1 MSATIEIKYYN
12 SFWLK
17 KMDTITAVS
26 AVNSSST
33 TPAPNTAPSVGTSTI
48 GQNTLTIVNAD
59 ASSVGVG
66 QLVSYTISSILYTYT
81 IILKNVGTTNTIL
94 TLDKPITVA
103 DVPPSTTLTFG
114 KIINNAWL
122 PSRYASTVDRDW
134 YIEEARIRGGYDNTS
149 VDFGVKAYLV
159 EDNPQ
164 RERLISTLIYSGLFN
179 SKNGINNTNQF
190 SVADDITRTVDPAQ
204 GSIQKLYAEDTN
216 LIIFQELK
224 VSRALIDK
232 DAVYSAEGQ
241 PMTTSGAAVIG
252 QIQSYAGNYGIGS
265 HPESFAVYGYRK
277 YFTDNYQNVVL
288 RLSQDGI
295 TEISAYGMLDYFRD
309 KLSNT
314 SLANGY
320 VYGMWDM
327 HNKQYVLSIQP
338 TSGENNTLSFDEES
352 GGWTSFFS
360 YIPNNGLSL
369 RNNFYTVYEGK
380 LWKHYIA
387 SIPKATFYN
396 TPYKSN
402 VTLVFNPNVS
412 VSKSFLTI
420 NYEGTPNWG
429 LTSTTTDPSVLFIG
443 SITGTTLTVTSVT
456 SGVIQVGQVLSGTGI
471 LTNTII
477 TAYIVG
483 AGGIGTYS
491 VNTAQT
497 VSSTNITIIVPN
509 SFYTETDNSASVQQ
523 YYFPS
528 TLNGLEDQ
536 LFENRFKK
544 KENKYFA
551 NVLNISAVQQGE
563 VQWGQSISG
572 IKGFFATAT
581 FTCDN
586 ATVDFSI
593 NQRAELYA
601 VSAEYVES
609 SY

>member
-17 KMDTITAVS
+17 KMATIVAVS
-26 AVNSSST
+26 DVEPGSS
-33 TPAPNTAPSVGTSTI
+33 PPIPNTAPTVGNQTP
-48 GQNTLTIVNAD
+48 GNNTLRIINAD
-59 ASSVGVG
+59 AVSVGIG
-66 QLVSYTISSILYTYT
+66 QEVSYTLSGVLYKYT
-81 IILKNVGTTNTIL
+81 IIKKDTGGVNTTL
-94 TLDKPITVA
+94 TLSTPITVT
-103 DVPPSTTLTFG
+103 VPVATILTFG

-122 PSRYASTVDRDW
+122 PSRYATTVDRDW

-149 VDFGVKAYLV
+149 VDFGVKAYIV
-159 EDNPQ
+159 DDSPN
-164 RERLISTLIYSGLFN
+164 REKLISTLIYSGVFN
-179 SKNGINNTNQF
+179 SKTGVNNTNQF

-241 PMTTSGAAVIG
+241 PMTTSGTQVIG

-309 KLSNT
+309 QLSNP
-314 SLANGY
+314 SLVNGY

-327 HNKQYVLSIQP
+327 HNKQYVVSIQP
-338 TSGENNTLSFDEES
+338 TSGENATLSFDEES
-352 GGWTSFFS
+352 NGWTSFFS
-360 YIPNNGLSL
+360 YIPNFGISL
-369 RNNFYTVYEGK
+369 RNNFYTINEGK
-380 LWKHYIA
+380 IWKHYIN
-387 SIPKATFYN
+387 SVPKATFYN
-396 TPYKSN
+396 NFYKSS

-420 NYEGTPNWG
+420 NYEGTQNWG
-429 LTSTTTDPSVLFIG
+429 LT
-443 SITGTTLTVTSVT
+443 
-456 SGVIQVGQVLSGTGI
+456 
-471 LTNTII
+471 N
-477 TAYIVG
+477 
-483 AGGIGTYS
+483 
-491 VNTAQT
+491 
-497 VSSTNITIIVPN
+497 
-509 SFYTETDNSASVQQ
+509 FYTETDTSAIVQQ
-523 YYFPS
+523 YFFPS
-528 TLNGLEDQ
+528 TLSGLEDQ
-536 LFENRFKK
+536 LFQNKFKK

-551 NVLNISAVQQGE
+551 NILNISAVQRGE
-563 VQWGQSISG
+563 VEWGQSISG
-572 IKGFFATAT
+572 IKGFYSTAT
-581 FTCDN
+581 FTTDN
-586 ATVDFSI
+586 ATVDA
-593 NQRAELYA
+593 NLNEKAELYA

>member
-26 AVNSSST
+26 AVDPTSI
-33 TPAPNTAPSVGTSTI
+33 TPLPNTAPSVGLSI
-48 GQNTLTIVNAD
+48 VGQNTLTVINAD
-59 ASSVGVG
+59 ATSVGIG
-66 QLVSYTISSILYTYT
+66 QLISYTISGILYTYT
-81 IILKNVGTTNTIL
+81 IILKVIGGSDTVL
-94 TLDKPITVA
+94 TLSRPIEVV
-103 DVPPSTTLTFG
+103 DVPSGTVLTFG
-114 KIINNAWL
+114 RIINNAWL
-122 PSRYASTVDRDW
+122 PSRYDSTPDRDW

-159 EDNPQ
+159 EDSPQ
-164 RERLISTLIYSGLFN
+164 RERLISSLIFSGVFN
-179 SKNGINNTNQF
+179 SKTGINNTNQF
-190 SVADDITRTVDPAQ
+190 SVADDITRTVDPSQ
-204 GSIQKLYAEDTN
+204 GSVQKLYAEDTN

-241 PMTTSGAAVIG
+241 PMTTSGAQVIG

-309 KLSNT
+309 QLSNP
-314 SLANGY
+314 SLVNGY
-320 VYGMWDM
+320 IYGMWDM

-338 TSGENNTLSFDEES
+338 TSGENVTLSFDEDS
-352 GGWTSFFS
+352 NGWTSFFS
-360 YIPNNGLSL
+360 YIPNGGISL
-369 RNNFYTVYEGK
+369 RNNFYTVKSGK
-380 LWKHYIA
+380 LWKHYINSVAKA
-387 SIPKATFYN
+387 SFYDGF
-396 TPYKSN
+396 YKSN

-420 NYEGTPNWG
+420 NYEGTQNWN
-429 LTSTTTDPSVLFIG
+429 
-443 SITGTTLTVTSVT
+443 
-456 SGVIQVGQVLSGTGI
+456 LS
-471 LTNTII
+471 N
-477 TAYIVG
+477 
-483 AGGIGTYS
+483 
-491 VNTAQT
+491 
-497 VSSTNITIIVPN
+497 
-509 SFYTETDNSASVQQ
+509 FYTETDTSAIVKE

-528 TLNGLEDQ
+528 TLAGLEDQ
-536 LFENRFKK
+536 LFENKFKK

-551 NVLNISAVQQGE
+551 NILNISAVQRGE
-563 VQWGQSISG
+563 VEWGQSISG
-572 IKGFFATAT
+572 IKGFYATAT

-586 ATVDFSI
+586 GTVNSLI
-593 NQRAELYA
+593 NEKAELYA
-601 VSAEYVES
+601 ASAEYVES